1 MDFFVNGIKETGEP
15 CNLAQLVER
24 RGLNPG
30 ALVIE
35 LNQQII
41 KQEHWPATQLNEGDR
56 LELLSFVGGG

>member
-1 MDFFVNGIKETGEP
+1 MKISINGVQETGEP
-15 CNLAQLVER
+15 CSLAQLVER

-41 KQEHWPATQLNEGDR
+41 KQQYWSTTMLNEGDH

>member
-1 MDFFVNGIKETGEP
+1 MDLYINGIKECGEP
-15 CNLAQLVER
+15 CSLTELVER

-30 ALVIE
+30 SLVIE

-41 KQEHWPATQLNEGDR
+41 KQQHWPTTQLCEGDR